1 MMGRRVHQQHAK
13 QHDMARDATRLCVV
27 DLKGRDGTN
36 LILFNIEEAVQLLDS
51 LAFPFSE
58 LFELT

>member
-1 MMGRRVHQQHAK
+1 
-13 QHDMARDATRLCVV
+13 MARDATRLCVV